1 MTSQDVWM
9 LMKISFPEYATKFPV
24 VMIVHNDRMIKYNC
38 KIAKG
43 NSLLDNLSIQE
54 RRAVLC

>member
-9 LMKISFPEYATKFPV
+9 LRKSSFPKYATKFPV
-24 VMIVHNDRMIKYNC
+24 VMIAHNGRMINYNC

-43 NSLLDNLSIQE
+43 IFPFT
-54 RRAVLC
+54 

>member
-9 LMKISFPEYATKFPV
+9 LRRISFPEYATKFPV
-24 VMIVHNDRMIKYNC
+24 VKIAHNGRMIKYNC

-43 NSLLDNLSIQE
+43 IFPFT
-54 RRAVLC
+54 

>member
-24 VMIVHNDRMIKYNC
+24 VMITHNYGLVKCNC
-38 KIAKG
+38 KIEKG
-43 NSLLDNLSIQE
+43 NYLFQNLSIQE